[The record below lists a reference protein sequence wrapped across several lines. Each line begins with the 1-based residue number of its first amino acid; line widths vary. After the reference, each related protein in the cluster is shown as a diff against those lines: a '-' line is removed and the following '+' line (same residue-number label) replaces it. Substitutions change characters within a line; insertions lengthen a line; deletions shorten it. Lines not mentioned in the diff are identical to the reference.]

1 MKKCLKR
8 ANKLLTHERNGRI
21 TLGYNRF
28 VNSRTKKIFGWD
40 FFLVTELKRS
50 ELSIMDD
57 KKKIYSGL
65 THKLKDIFWPE
76 TEEDPW
82 KRSKEEVKNRKT
94 KSVYSPSK
102 MRRTCPTYG
111 ANHGTKVHQEISHYV
126 DLRNR
131 DPNKGEDAVPDFLQK
146 FPEPDPCTVR
156 ILKFLAEKS
165 WDPIA
170 SEFQVW
176 DKKMRTATAIDL
188 VAIDVIRSKL
198 IAIEIKTGYENEEYS
213 QHPSDGTM
221 AFPLHNVPNCPMWRH
236 QLQIMTSVGMVSDNY
251 GLKIDEFYVLRACSK
266 KKGVILIEGSSWWSD
281 RKNQQLVKDAI
292 VTFNQ
297 RKKK

>member
-1 MKKCLKR
+1 MKACLKR

-28 VNSRTKKIFGWD
+28 LNRRTNKVFGWD

-50 ELSIMDD
+50 ELSVMDD

-65 THKLKDIFWPE
+65 THKLRDVFWPE

-94 KSVYSPSK
+94 KSVYAPSK
-102 MRRTCPTYG
+102 IRRTCLTYG
-111 ANHGTKVHQEISHYV
+111 AKHGTEVHRQVSHYV
-126 DLRNR
+126 DLRSR
-131 DPNKGEDAVPDFLQK
+131 DSDRRGDAVEAFLER

-156 ILKFLAEKS
+156 ILKFLAKKS

-188 VAIDVIRSKL
+188 VVVDVARCKL
-198 IAIEIKTGYENEEYS
+198 IAIEVKTGYENEEYS
-213 QHPSDGTM
+213 QHPSDGNM
-221 AFPLHNVPNCPMWRH
+221 AFPLDNVPNCPMWRH
-236 QLQIMTSVGMVSDNY
+236 QLQIMAGVGMISGNY

-266 KKGVILIEGSSWWSD
+266 KKGVILIEGAPWCAD
-281 RKNQQLVKDAI
+281 RDNQRLVKEAVIAFDR
-292 VTFNQ
+292 